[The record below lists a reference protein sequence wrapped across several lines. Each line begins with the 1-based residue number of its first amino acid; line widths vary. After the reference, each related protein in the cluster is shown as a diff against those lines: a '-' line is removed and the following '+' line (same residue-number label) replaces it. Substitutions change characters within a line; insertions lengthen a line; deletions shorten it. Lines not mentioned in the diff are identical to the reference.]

1 MLKQELAKAG
11 ENFVAEAQPP
21 DITYAKPTQ
30 RAEKQA
36 NLAKHG
42 PGGGLNLLDDAPL
55 IPSHPKTPL
64 MAEEDSGFRHILL
77 DTEENLR
84 YWTLQLEEVLIQ
96 VGVAPNTGVR
106 LALRK
111 VKLVGDQATGRA

>member
-1 MLKQELAKAG
+1 
-11 ENFVAEAQPP
+11 
-21 DITYAKPTQ
+21 
-30 RAEKQA
+30 
-36 NLAKHG
+36 
-42 PGGGLNLLDDAPL
+42 
-55 IPSHPKTPL
+55 
-64 MAEEDSGFRHILL
+64 MAEEDSGFRHILP